1 VWMWLSGKPR
11 FGSILAKRP
20 SSNGVRSRRGD
31 ESAGSAIRHPSRNRD
46 GRPTATNTTAG
57 AKATLKHRLLSKKDR
72 LTVYLMDGTASY
84 SELLARL
91 VKHTTSRVCVY
102 IKRLSDVIC
111 QSLSRSCNNLMST

>member
-1 VWMWLSGKPR
+1 MSTAGGPERGTRTLRGGRAVVVWMWLSGKPR

-31 ESAGSAIRHPSRNRD
+31 ESAGCA
-46 GRPTATNTTAG
+46 
-57 AKATLKHRLLSKKDR
+57 
-72 LTVYLMDGTASY
+72 VYLMDSTASY

-102 IKRLSDVIC
+102 IKRLSDVDLPILEQIVQ
-111 QSLSRSCNNLMST
+111 QSYEYIRRRP